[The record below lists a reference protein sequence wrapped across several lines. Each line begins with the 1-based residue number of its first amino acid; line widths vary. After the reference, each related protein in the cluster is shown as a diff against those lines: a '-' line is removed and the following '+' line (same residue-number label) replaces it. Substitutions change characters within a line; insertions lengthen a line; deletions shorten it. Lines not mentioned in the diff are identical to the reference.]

1 MTAPRTNRSRPTK
14 HRRSLRDMLRLRQK
28 IYRVVEENAPM
39 TVRQVFYQLVGL
51 GAISKT
57 ETEYKT
63 TVIRLLTDMRL
74 KGELPFSW
82 LADNTR
88 WMRKPRTFDSLEDA
102 LQLTAE
108 TYRRATFMNQ
118 PNYCEVWLE
127 KDALAGVIYEE
138 TAKYDVPLMV
148 TRGYASISYLHGAA
162 ETIAASRKP
171 AFLYY
176 LGDFDPSGL
185 DIPRNVEAR
194 LRQFAPEAEIRFT
207 RLAVTPEQIT
217 ALKLPTRPTKASD
230 SRARGFAGES
240 VEVDAIPPA
249 VLRKLV
255 HDAIEQ
261 HINQHSLALLRTAEE
276 SEREILQSMVSRV
289 SGAE

>member
-1 MTAPRTNRSRPTK
+1 MQ
-14 HRRSLRDMLRLRQK
+14 RLRQT
-28 IYRVVEENAPM
+28 IYRVAKESAPM
-39 TVRQVFYQLVGL
+39 TVRQVFYQLVSI

-63 TVIRLLTDMRL
+63 TVVRLLTDMRL

-102 LQLTAE
+102 LQLTAD

-118 PNYCEVWLE
+118 STYCEVWLE

-138 TAKYDVPLMV
+138 TAAYDVPLMV

-162 ETIAASRKP
+162 QAIATSGKP

-185 DIPRNVEAR
+185 DIPRNVEVR
-194 LRQFAPEAEIRFT
+194 LRQFAPDAEIHFT
-207 RLAVTPEQIT
+207 RLAVTHDQIGS
-217 ALKLPTRPTKASD
+217 LQLPTRPTKATD
-230 SRARGFAGES
+230 TRARDFAGES

-255 HDAIEQ
+255 RDAIEQ
-261 HINQHSLALLRTAEE
+261 HIDRHSLALLRIAEE
-276 SEREILQSMVSRV
+276 SEREVLQSMVSQV